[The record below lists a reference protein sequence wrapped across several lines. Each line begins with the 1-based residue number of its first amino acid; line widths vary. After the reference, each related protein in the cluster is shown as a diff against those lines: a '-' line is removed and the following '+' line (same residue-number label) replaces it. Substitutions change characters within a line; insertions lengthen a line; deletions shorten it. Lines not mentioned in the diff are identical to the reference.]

1 MNTLAMAKAYISD
14 ARRSFEEAKQNYES
28 QIYHRCV
35 RRCQECVEL
44 ALKGILRL
52 FSVEYPKKHDVSEA
66 LDHIKHI
73 PAAPDWL
80 KSEVDRF
87 KRISLTLALM
97 RDPAFYETAL
107 MQIDRGFYDLAAF
120 SLEQALQ
127 LSLKAHLLKL
137 GVDYPRTHSVRKLLR
152 MIYRVTGRKEIEEP
166 LSRFSVELGGSRG
179 CIHNL

>member
-66 LDHIKHI
+66 LDQIKHI

-97 RDPAFYETAL
+97 RGPAFYGDERSFIPPEKLYGKKDAL
-107 MQIDRGFYDLAAF
+107 EA
-120 SLEQALQ
+120 LEMAMDV
-127 LSLKAHLLKL
+127 LKAAE
-137 GVDYPRTHSVRKLLR
+137 KLLTT
-152 MIYRVTGRKEIEEP
+152 YTDAHQNWNDPDKVG
-166 LSRFSVELGGSRG
+166 
-179 CIHNL
+179 